1 MKNFIRATRT
11 TPFIFAAIAA
21 GVLITALAACAG
33 RPVSSAPAPP
43 IPWNKDA
50 KKTMRAFGSEEEL
63 KSYFRKLVEERK
75 KEMARGR
82 REANANPP
90 SPMGLDQASSNT
102 TLAKTASGY
111 A

>member
-1 MKNFIRATRT
+1 MRILIRATRT
-11 TPFIFAAIAA
+11 TPFIVAAIAA

-50 KKTMRAFGSEEEL
+50 KKTMRAFGSEDEL
-63 KSYFRKLVEERK
+63 KRYFRKLVEERK

-90 SPMGLDQASSNT
+90 SPMGLEQAASNAPA
-102 TLAKTASGY
+102 AK
-111 A
+111 

>member
-1 MKNFIRATRT
+1 MKTFIRSTRT
-11 TPFIFAAIAA
+11 TPLIFSAIAA

-50 KKTMRAFGSEEEL
+50 KKTMRSFGSEDEL

-75 KEMARGR
+75 KEMARVR
-82 REANANPP
+82 REANASPP
-90 SPMGLDQASSNT
+90 SPMAADQAVAST
-102 TLAKTASGY
+102 PAKAASGL
-111 A
+111 